1 MEKNTILAVV
11 LSIVVVLGS
20 FLIQNIFWPKK
31 PEVPLPPL
39 TKTEQPATTTQTAPV
54 AAPLV
59 PQAGK
64 TPALTTLPATPQTV
78 VIKTDLMTVTLSNV
92 GAVATSIE
100 LNKHLDNGK
109 PVQMVATQWGTGD
122 AFETNFGAYGLP
134 SLQVPFQVE
143 QLGPHKVRF
152 SQNFLDVKGIPF
164 TLSKTFTFHNN
175 DYMIEVDV
183 ETQSSNGTIPDLSNG
198 KYAYTLTYGPQIG
211 PSFTKLDGSA
221 EYRKFYR
228 LVGNDRKDETF
239 TNDTKSFNDDIK
251 WAAIVG
257 KYFTVIG
264 VPDGTQYETT
274 FSDKPGP
281 QDKEVDRLAFSRPQ
295 LQSSTT
301 KDVFHF
307 YVGPK
312 EEKVLKMY
320 DEAKNNPEGF
330 SDLKLERALEDNFL
344 LGWLEV
350 ILKFVLQGIVYL
362 IPNWGVAIILLT
374 ILVKLLT
381 WPLTQKSYRASAAMQ
396 ALQPKLK
403 ELQAKF
409 KDDPKKL
416 NEQTMALYQKEGVN
430 PMGGCL
436 PMILQIPIFFA
447 LYGMFQNQFD
457 LRGAMFIPG
466 WIPDLSVPD
475 VIFSWG
481 FPLPFLNWTALHAL
495 PFIMVGTQII
505 SSSLSQPGGAQGNT
519 QMKIMTYGIPV
530 LFFFMLYEMPS
541 GLMVYW
547 CVQNILTVFQQ
558 SYVNKHFKKP
568 AVAAAGPKIAPS
580 SKKVRR

>member
-1 MEKNTILAVV
+1 VEKNTILAIV
-11 LSIVVVLGS
+11 LSVVVVAGS
-20 FLIQNIFWPKK
+20 FIIQGVFFPKTA
-31 PEVPLPPL
+31 PPPLPP
-39 TKTEQPATTTQTAPV
+39 KTTQVTPTAPTET
-54 AAPLV
+54 PQLV
-59 PQAGK
+59 PHGDV
-64 TPALTTLPATPQTV
+64 PALQAIAATPQTV
-78 VIKTDLMTVTLSNV
+78 VVETNLMRVTLSNK

-100 LNKHLDNGK
+100 LKKHLDNGK
-109 PVQMVATQWGTGD
+109 PVEMVATQWGTGD
-122 AFETNFGAYGLP
+122 AFETDFGGFGKPPIDTL
-134 SLQVPFQVE
+134 FQVE
-143 QLGPHKVRF
+143 QLGPHQYRF
-152 SQNFLDVKGIPF
+152 SQNFLDEKGVPF
-164 TLSKTFTFHNN
+164 TLEKTFTFHNN

-183 ETQSSNGTIPDLSNG
+183 TTKSLNGTIPDLSKG
-198 KYAYTLTYGPQIG
+198 RFAYTLTYGPQIG
-211 PSFTKLDGSA
+211 PSFTKLDGSV

-228 LVGNDRKDETF
+228 LEGNNRKDETF
-239 TNDTKSFNDDIK
+239 NNETKSFDEDVK

-264 VPDGTQYETT
+264 VPDGTTYETT
-274 FSDKPGP
+274 FSDKNGEG
-281 QDKEVDRLAFSRPQ
+281 DKQVARLAFSRPA

-301 KDVFHF
+301 KDIFHF

-312 EEKVLKMY
+312 EDSVLKTY
-320 DEAKNNPEGF
+320 DQADTNAFKMT
-330 SDLKLERALEDNFL
+330 DLKLERVQEDNFL

-350 ILKFVLQGIVYL
+350 ILKWVLQGIVFL
-362 IPNWGVAIILLT
+362 IPNWGVAIIILT
-374 ILVKLLT
+374 ILIKLVL

-403 ELQAKF
+403 EVQAKY

-436 PMILQIPIFFA
+436 PMLLQIPVFFA

-481 FPLPFLNWTALHAL
+481 FPLPFLNWTSLHLL
-495 PFIMVGTQII
+495 PFIMVGSQIW
-505 SSSLSQPGGAQGNT
+505 SSSLSQPAGGQT
-519 QMKIMTYGIPV
+519 SQMKIMTYGIPII
-530 LFFFMLYEMPS
+530 FFFMLYAMPS

-568 AVAAAGPKIAPS
+568 NAALKIVP
-580 SKKVRR
+580 SKKGRR